1 MNTSVTTLTLLESLR
16 HLLASEQQA
25 LNEQWHQQ
33 RNTETMLSARC
44 ALVDRVL
51 AIAWAD
57 SQMPEDSALVAVG
70 GYGRGELY
78 PYSDVDLL
86 ILLADDTK
94 TSAIEAPLAG
104 FISKLWDIGLD
115 IGQSVRTR
123 DECLAEAENDITV
136 KTALLEARMLN
147 GAAWVFEDFQQSFR
161 AALDPVS
168 FLKAKRLEQAE
179 RHSRHN
185 DTPYAL
191 EPNCKESPGGL
202 RDLQVILWCARGAGV
217 GGDWSALAHAGLLR
231 AGEARQLAL
240 VERRLQE
247 VRIDL
252 HLLAGRAED
261 RFLFD
266 VQERLAA
273 AMGIVAEGTRRAS
286 EVMMQRY
293 YRNARRVMLIN
304 SLVLPALADHIDP
317 DRHPAPI
324 VINEHFQSIREMLD
338 IRDADL
344 FEHNP
349 ACILECFRLQM
360 QRGEL
365 QGMTPRTQ
373 RALWHARHLIDDEF
387 RADPQNRAL
396 FISLFQ
402 QKHLVRVLRR
412 MNQYNIIGRY
422 LPAFGDIVGRM
433 QHDLF
438 HAYTVDQH
446 ILLVIRNLRRLDML
460 EFAHEYPFCSRL
472 MNGFDRRWRLY
483 LGALF
488 HDIAKGRGGDH
499 SQLGMADARE
509 FCKQHG
515 LNDADTDLIVFLVG
529 NHLTMSSV
537 AQKQDLTDPDV
548 VSTFANVVGTME
560 RLTALYLLTV
570 ADIRGTS
577 PKVWN
582 SWKAKLL
589 EDLFRMTA
597 AKLQGESNAQSGGL
611 NERQEEARRLLRQR
625 GLRPDIEADLW
636 SRLDTAYFMRH
647 DAEEIAWHAR
657 TLYYRTESPEAVVS
671 ARVDP
676 KFEGIQVMVYVADQ
690 PQLFARLCYV
700 FARLGYSIG
709 EAKVHT
715 TRHSYALDSF
725 MVFSTNPQ
733 EYRDTAALLEHQLA
747 EQLKHHGQHG
757 PLPPAP
763 TSRLSRQVRHF
774 PITPEVEIRA
784 DERGGHYIMSIN
796 AADRSGLLYAVAVIL
811 AKHEIRLHSA
821 KITTLGERVEDV
833 FLISGKKLSSPAS
846 LIRLEQDLLAA
857 LAI

>member
-1 MNTSVTTLTLLESLR
+1 
-16 HLLASEQQA
+16 
-25 LNEQWHQQ
+25 
-33 RNTETMLSARC
+33 MLQGRC

-51 AIAWAD
+51 AQAWAA

-78 PYSDVDLL
+78 PFSDVDLL
-86 ILLADDTK
+86 VLLADGTLAS
-94 TSAIEAPLAG
+94 TIEAPLSD
-104 FISKLWDIGLD
+104 FLSNLWDTGLD
-115 IGQSVRTR
+115 IGHSVRTR
-123 DECLAEAENDITV
+123 NECLSEAEKDITV
-136 KTALLEARMLN
+136 KTALLEARLLN
-147 GAAWVFEDFQQSFR
+147 GARWIFEDFHQSFN

-179 RHSRHN
+179 RHSRHH

-217 GGDWSALAHAGLLR
+217 GDDWSALIRAGLLR
-231 AGEARQLAL
+231 ASEARQLIL

-247 VRIDL
+247 ARIDL

-273 AMGIVAEGTRRAS
+273 NMGITAEGTRRAS
-286 EVMMQRY
+286 EVLMQRY

-317 DRHPAPI
+317 NRHPAPI
-324 VINEHFQSIREMLD
+324 VITEHFQSIREMLD
-338 IRDADL
+338 IREADL
-344 FEHNP
+344 FERNP

-365 QGMTPRTQ
+365 QGMTPSTQ
-373 RALWHARHLIDDEF
+373 RALWHARHMIDEAF
-387 RADPQNRAL
+387 RADAQNRAM

-412 MNQYNIIGRY
+412 MNQYDIIGRY

-446 ILLVIRNLRRLDML
+446 ILQVIRNLRRFDML

-472 MNGFDRRWRLY
+472 MNGFDGSWRLY

-499 SQLGMADARE
+499 SKLGMADAQE
-509 FCKQHG
+509 FCEQHG
-515 LNDADTDLIVFLVG
+515 LQATDTDLIVFLVG
-529 NHLTMSSV
+529 HHLTMSSV
-537 AQKQDLTDPDV
+537 AQKQDLTDPEV
-548 VSTFANVVGTME
+548 VNAFATVVGTME

-589 EDLFRMTA
+589 EDLFRMTSA
-597 AKLQGESNAQSGGL
+597 LLQGDRSVRLGSM

-625 GLRPDIEADLW
+625 GMRPDIEADLW
-636 SRLDTAYFMRH
+636 SQLDTAYFMRH

-657 TLYYRTESPEAVVS
+657 TLYYRTEAPEAVVS
-671 ARVDP
+671 ARLDP
-676 KFEGIQVMVYVADQ
+676 KFEGIQIMIYVVDQ

-725 MVFSTNPQ
+725 VVFSTSPQ
-733 EYRDTAALLEHQLA
+733 EYRDTATLLEHQLA
-747 EQLKHHGQHG
+747 EQLQQHG
-757 PLPPAP
+757 PLPAAP

-774 PITPEVEIRA
+774 PISPEVEIRA

-796 AADRSGLLYAVAVIL
+796 AADRSGLLYAIAVVL
-811 AKHEIRLHSA
+811 ANHEIRLHSA

-833 FLISGKKLSSPAS
+833 FLISGKKLSNPAS
-846 LIRLEQDLLAA
+846 LIRLEQDLLDT